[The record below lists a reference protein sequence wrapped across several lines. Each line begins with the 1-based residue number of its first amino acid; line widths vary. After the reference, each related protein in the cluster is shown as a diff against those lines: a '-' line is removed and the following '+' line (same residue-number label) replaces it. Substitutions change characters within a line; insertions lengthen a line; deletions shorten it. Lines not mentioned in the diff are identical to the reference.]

1 MIPIA
6 KPRTNPT
13 GISQDVFDE
22 SIFVQTTPKLPNSLE
37 QLKSP
42 RSITPSEVETY
53 VVTGQGN
60 YWLTGSEMTDFSVVA
75 GSLNSDRLSPAFIT
89 SVVPRSLDVFAN
101 SASLRTTAFF
111 GEEAEKSFNR
121 AQIQRAFEYLRSAAF
136 DIDPADETYQDHV
149 LELVDRLIA
158 RFGSSAIDAAERFIR
173 DPRTAPVIAGAIIFG
188 LAKVQHEDTTAKRRS
203 VLIALLDSESPSIR
217 YSAADALGFLKN
229 DYSRTALRSRIP
241 KEQNRSV
248 LGMIKAQLR

>member
-22 SIFVQTTPKLPNSLE
+22 SIFVETTPKLPNSLE
-37 QLKSP
+37 RLKSP

-53 VVTGQGN
+53 VITGQGS
-60 YWLTGSEMTDFSVVA
+60 YWLTGSEMADIAVVA
-75 GSLNSDRLSPAFIT
+75 GGLNSDRLSPTFIT
-89 SVVPRSLDVFAN
+89 SAIPRSLDVFAN
-101 SASLRTTAFF
+101 SVSLPTTAFF
-111 GEEAEKSFNR
+111 GDEAEKAFNR
-121 AQIQRAFEYLRSAAF
+121 AQVQRAYEYLRSATF
-136 DIDPADETYQDHV
+136 DIDPADETYQDHI

-158 RFGSSAIDAAERFIR
+158 RFGSSAFDAAERLIH
-173 DPRTAPVIAGAIIFG
+173 DPRTTPVIAGAIIFG
-188 LAKVQHEDTTAKRRS
+188 LAKAQDNDTLAKRRS
-203 VLIALLDSESPSIR
+203 ILIALLDSKSPSIR

-229 DYSRTALRSRIP
+229 DYSQTALRNRIP